1 MKKPPVDLKA
11 TLEAATGS
19 AMQGILGSVLGESA
33 ADTQARVEEAKK
45 TATDLSGLVRKK
57 KKDEPEPS
65 AAGANGQGSNGTKR
79 KADDEL
85 AEDESSK
92 KAKVEEAA

>member
-1 MKKPPVDLKA
+1 MKKPPVDIKA

-19 AMQGILGSVLGESA
+19 AMQGILGSMLGESA
-33 ADTQARVEEAKK
+33 AETQARVEEAKK

-57 KKDEPEPS
+57 KKDEDEP
-65 AAGANGQGSNGTKR
+65 AATAESNGQASNGTKR
-79 KADDEL
+79 KADDEP

-92 KAKVEEAA
+92 KAKVE